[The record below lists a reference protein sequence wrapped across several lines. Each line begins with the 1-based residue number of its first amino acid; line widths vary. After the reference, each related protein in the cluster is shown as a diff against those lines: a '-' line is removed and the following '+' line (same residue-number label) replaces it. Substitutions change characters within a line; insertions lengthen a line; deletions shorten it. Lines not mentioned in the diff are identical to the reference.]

1 MSWKLVEQPKALVVL
16 YYPKLWEPQW
26 PMWAPLDMFAIATA
40 LMHAG
45 YQVVFLDERIDPTP
59 RHWLEVAVKQA
70 LFVGISGKFGD
81 QCKHMIDAAKFV
93 KSVRP
98 DVPVVAGGWLPSL
111 FPDATMQCEAIDAVV
126 QGPGDFS
133 IVKLADRLLEKKS
146 LAGIPGVWAKEAGS
160 VVGEHFGHLPPLSE
174 THRIPWDVVNMQRY
188 VHPHGWV
195 NYFSSRGCPGGCTF
209 CAIYCLDPHRWTS
222 LPAERV
228 VDEWEWMYRHI
239 GAKSFRVL
247 DTDFCADQRRVDAIC
262 DEVLRRGLEMRFE
275 VLGRHWN
282 LRRLSDAQ
290 IEKLRRAGCTEIE
303 CGVES
308 GSQRL
313 VEMIDKQLDVTEVTK
328 TFRRYVER
336 GIRIKANIMLGL
348 PTETR
353 ADLRATLR
361 LMAEL

>member
-328 TFRRYVER
+328 TFRRYV
-336 GIRIKANIMLGL
+336 
-348 PTETR
+348 
-353 ADLRATLR
+353 
-361 LMAEL
+361 